1 MLPDLAGSPAGQLC
15 FGQFWFSWNN
25 LFDFKSIIH
34 WIWIFGFST
43 FCFPWII
50 SLGLFKVTSV
60 QFSSV
65 AQLCPTLC
73 GSVDCSTP
81 GVPVHHQLPEFI
93 QTRVRWVSDAIQ
105 PSHPLSP
112 PSPASFPASGSF
124 PMSWLFASGGQSIG
138 ALVSASVL
146 PMNKMTIFWYIE
158 LNKTYWYN

>member
-1 MLPDLAGSPAGQLC
+1 MGREEGGGFRMGNTCIPVADSFWYLAKLIQFVKFKNKIKIKKKRQYLGILSCC
-15 FGQFWFSWNN
+15 F
-25 LFDFKSIIH
+25 L
-34 WIWIFGFST
+34 
-43 FCFPWII
+43 
-50 SLGLFKVTSV
+50 
-60 QFSSV
+60 V
-65 AQLCPTLC
+65 AQSCPTLC
-73 GSVDCSTP
+73 DTMDRSTP

-93 QTRVRWVSDAIQ
+93 QTHVRWVSDAIQ

-158 LNKTYWYN
+158 LNKIYWYN